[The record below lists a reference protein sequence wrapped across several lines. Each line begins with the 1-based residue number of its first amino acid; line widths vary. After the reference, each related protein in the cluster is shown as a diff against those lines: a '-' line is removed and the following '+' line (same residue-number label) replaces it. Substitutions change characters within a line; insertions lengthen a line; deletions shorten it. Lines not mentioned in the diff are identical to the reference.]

1 MKTYILISNIK
12 IHNANAMSSPYTIG
26 FPAMT
31 AWLGSVHALERKV
44 HAQGMQE
51 VRFRKTG
58 VVCKECNLQTYKGP
72 GDYRSSI
79 IGTANPL
86 KKSRKTGD
94 FERPPFIEEAR
105 CHLRVSLVIEVTGV
119 NSENAGQ
126 LQNIVEEQF
135 LCLRIA
141 GGDIE
146 QDKDPEERENRKKN
160 HKIVVDIRFIADED
174 EKEMRK
180 LLRSLMPGYAVIERR
195 DLMVA
200 SMQEGKDALDALLEG
215 LQVVSTSIVDDGE
228 LRWEHARKAPGWI
241 VPLAVGFKALAG
253 PVQVE
258 NQRDFTYD
266 HYFAESVVT
275 LGEFKMP
282 YHFDSMDE
290 MMWEYQVDTQ
300 QGLYL
305 CKNQVKG

>member
-1 MKTYILISNIK
+1 MKTYMLISNIR

-51 VRFRKTG
+51 VRFQKTG
-58 VVCKECNLQTYKGP
+58 VVCKECDLQTYKGP

-79 IGTANPL
+79 IGTAHPL

-105 CHLRVSLVIEVTGV
+105 CHLKVSLIIDIAGV
-119 NSENAGQ
+119 HSENAEE
-126 LQNIVEEQF
+126 LKSIVEEQF
-135 LCLRIA
+135 PCLRIA

-146 QDKDPEERENRKKN
+146 EGRNLGL
-160 HKIVVDIRFIADED
+160 DIHFIADED

-195 DLMVA
+195 DLMMA

-215 LQVVSTSIVDDGE
+215 LQVVSTCTVDEGE

-258 NQRDFTYD
+258 NQRDYTYD

-282 YHFDSMDE
+282 YHFNTVDE
-290 MMWEYQVDTQ
+290 MMWEYQIDSE